1 MSDRHNTRRIRN
13 LLAIAISA
21 FFAVVGVAG
30 YQRTGDPMQLLLFL
44 ALAVVSLGFVLIVFK
59 GIDKLLD
66 SMDTE
71 RRD

>member
-30 YQRTGDPMQLLLFL
+30 YQRTGDPMQLMLFL
-44 ALAVVSLGFVLIVFK
+44 ALALLSLGLVILIFK

-66 SMDTE
+66 SLDTE
-71 RRD
+71 QRH

>member
-13 LLAIAISA
+13 LLAIVISA

-30 YQRTGDPMQLLLFL
+30 YQRTSDPMQLMLFL
-44 ALAVVSLGFVLIVFK
+44 ALAVVSLVLVMIVFK

-66 SMDTE
+66 SLDKE
-71 RRD
+71 